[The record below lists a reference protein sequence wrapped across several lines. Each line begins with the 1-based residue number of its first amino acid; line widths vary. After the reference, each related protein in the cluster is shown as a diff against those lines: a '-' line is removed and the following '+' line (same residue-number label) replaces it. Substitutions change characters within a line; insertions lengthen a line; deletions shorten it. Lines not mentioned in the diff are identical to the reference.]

1 MNQRLWAPVDIERI
15 LDHIKNKKSLEEI
28 SKREK
33 RTIPNIQSKLKE
45 IAADLYFNK
54 NMEYDKVEEITGI
67 EKSTLLVKRVKV
79 ERVNVERCGSPKIPE
94 VKPIE
99 PVKLIEPVKEIEQ
112 IPSTPQLRLSTEN
125 PFSISS
131 IRTLIQST
139 VEICLLP
146 RN

>member
-67 EKSTLLVKRVKV
+67 EKSTLLVKRIKV
-79 ERVNVERCGSPKIPE
+79 ERIKVETCGSPKIPE
-94 VKPIE
+94 VQPIE
-99 PVKLIEPVKEIEQ
+99 SVKLIEPVKEIEQ
-112 IPSTPQLRLSTEN
+112 IPSSPQLRLSTEN